1 MPPTHQNRSI
11 SDIETDLINC
21 LLTAP
26 TIDYPWNPADPDTAD
41 YYARSV
47 GVASPSEN
55 RHFCC
60 ENWSDTELYARS
72 QSFSIWWQS
81 L

>member
-1 MPPTHQNRSI
+1 MTLTQKNRSI

-21 LLTAP
+21 LLNAP
-26 TIDYPWNPADPDTAD
+26 TIDYPWNPAEPDTAD

-55 RHFCC
+55 RDFCL
-60 ENWSDTELYARS
+60 ENWSDAELFARS
-72 QSFSIWWQS
+72 ESFLIW
-81 L
+81 